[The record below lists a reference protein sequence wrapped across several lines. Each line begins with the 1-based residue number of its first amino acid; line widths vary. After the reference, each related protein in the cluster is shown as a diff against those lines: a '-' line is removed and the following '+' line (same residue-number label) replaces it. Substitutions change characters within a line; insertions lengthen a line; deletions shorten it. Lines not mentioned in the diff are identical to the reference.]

1 MDRTLTGHED
11 IIIVCGNRVP
21 AMTGAIFEHRGR
33 PHSAYGLTLGIEQGD
48 YDKCQDGDADGT
60 EA

>member
-1 MDRTLTGHED
+1 
-11 IIIVCGNRVP
+11 
-21 AMTGAIFEHRGR
+21 MTGAVFEHRGR
-33 PHSAYGLTLGIEQGD
+33 PHSAYGLTLSIQQGD